1 MTTGATYV
9 RNIVSSALCITEVGH
24 FRHEESADLGISD
37 YIILNLN
44 IIDCT
49 YLRDPDAMHLFAISY
64 LFNIWGKII
73 LGADSWLFGETETYS
88 LDEIEVYTS
97 YKWLLT

>member
-1 MTTGATYV
+1 MKHIMLSELALV
-9 RNIVSSALCITEVGH
+9 RCVYHWGGSL
-24 FRHEESADLGISD
+24 HEEPAHLVISN

-49 YLRDPDAMHLFAISY
+49 YLRDPDAMHMFAILY
-64 LFNIWGKII
+64 LLNLWGKVI